1 MTITAVVKRPNIIV
15 ANTAPITSTQSMPAI
30 SLKNN
35 VTGVAQAY
43 IHNLLDVVEVN
54 PQDGDTLVYN
64 ATTDKY
70 EVKPIEIVNASLDGG
85 AF

>member
-30 SLKNN
+30 ALKNN

-43 IHNLLDVVEVN
+43 VHNLLDVIEVN
-54 PQDGDTLVYN
+54 PEDGATLVYN
-64 ATTDKY
+64 ANIDKY
-70 EVKPIEIVNASLDGG
+70 EVKPPEFTNASLDGG